1 MKRRKHKPF
10 AETTFLSSYFEI
22 YTRDL
27 KLAGSVALSTLQNT
41 LLSRVH
47 DPKTSSSTLMR
58 NGGKASFVN
67 FTQSTTFR
75 KVNIKLHSQNLM

>member
-1 MKRRKHKPF
+1 MIP
-10 AETTFLSSYFEI
+10 ATT
-22 YTRDL
+22 TPRDIW
-27 KLAGSVALSTLQNT
+27 T
-41 LLSRVH
+41 
-47 DPKTSSSTLMR
+47 KTSSSTLMR